1 MEEIMS
7 ITIRQ
12 AVVGDAPF
20 LAQMILQSSRA
31 GKKEGIFD
39 LIFQTNDDKEILK
52 KLEALTQATA
62 KSHCQFTNFLIAE
75 VDGKKVGSLCSYEPR
90 IATRQTFVDALKEI
104 GCDDSVSLVLE
115 VLYDCDFEL
124 NNRTLMFDF
133 MEEVEGFIDV
143 GILKTLMQKS
153 LLTAR
158 LKGYRIAQSIVEI
171 GSLETILYYKKLGFK
186 EVQTIESELYREK
199 FGRVGLMLLSIEF

>member
-1 MEEIMS
+1 MS

-12 AVVGDAPF
+12 AVAGDAPF
-20 LAQMILQSSRA
+20 LAQMILQSTRA

-52 KLEALTQATA
+52 KLEALTQAAA